1 MVLDGAWV
9 DPQPKGSGKRVTV
22 HRCMGTLCPVQGG
35 SQGEGGTAMGPKGFF
50 RNPKVVSILILLP
63 FPNGHPKR
71 QIDFSWL
78 LPNQT

>member
-9 DPQPKGSGKRVTV
+9 NPQPKGSEKELPSIGVWGR
-22 HRCMGTLCPVQGG
+22 QGG

-50 RNPKVVSILILLP
+50 RNPKVVSILIQLP

-71 QIDFSWL
+71 QIFFSWL
-78 LPNQT
+78 LPSQTG